1 MRYTLNQ
8 ENRRTVKTVG
18 IRRWGFL
25 FPRMNSWVITIAIL
39 FCHFIGKAQT
49 HFQPVAST
57 GLPYIIVVTNAT
69 INDVPVV
76 SGSEIA
82 VFDDALCVGAVVYQD
97 TFPVAIT
104 AWQSSPTYGLPG
116 FITDHS
122 MLFKVYTQNPLGEWF
137 EGVFGTIYETGNGF
151 FGEGVYTAVSLIT
164 SSIVLSQ
171 DVKVPECWLFKAY
184 PNPFNAEITFV
195 IDIQTNWSQT
205 ELQIYN
211 LLGRKIFSTIVA
223 PDRSG
228 RMIFRWNGHDRN
240 GHVLSTGS
248 YFVKI
253 SNGFYTKQQVITY
266 QK

>member
-1 MRYTLNQ
+1 MLGQ
-8 ENRRTVKTVG
+8 ENRETVKTV
-18 IRRWGFL
+18 RMRKWGFL
-25 FPRMNSWVITIAIL
+25 FPRINSWVITIAIL
-39 FCHFIGKAQT
+39 FCHFTGNAQT
-49 HFQPVAST
+49 HFQPVPST
-57 GLPYIIVVTNAT
+57 GLPYTIVVTNAT
-69 INDVPVV
+69 INGVPIV

-82 VFDDALCVGAVVYQD
+82 VFDDTLCVGAVVYQD
-97 TFPVAIT
+97 TFPVTIT
-104 AWQSSPTYGLPG
+104 AWKASPTYGLPG
-116 FITDHS
+116 FITGHS
-122 MLFKVYTQNPLGEWF
+122 MLFKVYTRNPLGEWF
-137 EGVFGTIYETGNGF
+137 EGVFGAVYETGNGF

-171 DVKVPECWLFKAY
+171 CNSILECWLFKAY
-184 PNPFNAEITFV
+184 PNPFNAEITFI
-195 IDIQTNWSQT
+195 IDIPTNWSQT

-211 LLGRKIFSTIVA
+211 LLGRKIFSTTVS

-240 GHVLSTGS
+240 GRVLPTGN

>member
-1 MRYTLNQ
+1 MLGQ
-8 ENRRTVKTVG
+8 ENRETVKTV
-18 IRRWGFL
+18 RMRKWGFL
-25 FPRMNSWVITIAIL
+25 FPRINSWVIPIAIL
-39 FCHFIGKAQT
+39 LCHLTGNAQT
-49 HFQPVAST
+49 HFQSVAST
-57 GLPYIIVVTNAT
+57 GLPYTIVVTNAT
-69 INDVPVV
+69 IKGVPVV

-82 VFDDALCVGAVVYQD
+82 VFDDTLCVGAVVYQD
-97 TFPVAIT
+97 TFPVTIT

-116 FITDHS
+116 FTPGNT
-122 MLFKVYTQNPLGEWF
+122 MLFKMYTQNPLGFWVEIVA
-137 EGVFGTIYETGNGF
+137 GSVYETGNGF
-151 FGEGVYTAVSLIT
+151 FGEGVYTAVSLVT

-171 DVKVPECWLFKAY
+171 RNSIPESCLFKAY
-184 PNPFNAEITFV
+184 PNPFNAEITFI
-195 IDIQTNWSQT
+195 IDIPTNRNQT

-228 RMIFRWNGHDRN
+228 KMVFRWNGHDRS
-240 GHVLSTGS
+240 GRVLPTGN

>member
-1 MRYTLNQ
+1 
-8 ENRRTVKTVG
+8 
-18 IRRWGFL
+18 
-25 FPRMNSWVITIAIL
+25 MNSWVITIAIL